1 MKSFFLIIA
10 LLFTL
15 GSTGPTA
22 LASDYAIVVSEATRT
37 DADWGKVIA
46 ALQQKHEAA
55 ALLTWKDSVAETK
68 EALTKQFPHRVCFVA
83 RPSEASEAMV
93 RAVHKLTMEMDDDP
107 YADVFWGILTGYDA
121 ANALEIASETKPL
134 VIRKVAS
141 GTDVELDRC
150 EEGRWYCELR
160 QGYTVHKEKGGE
172 PTVEKGPADTTAPLV
187 EMLNDYEADLFV
199 TSGHATERD
208 WQIGFRYRNGSWQS
222 KAGQLF
228 GIDTKGQRTDV
239 KSSNPK
245 VYMPIGNCLMGHID
259 GPDAMA
265 LAFMKSAGVRQM
277 FGYIV
282 PTWYGYAGWGC
293 LDYFVEQP
301 GRYSLNEA
309 FFANH
314 AALVHRL
321 AGEKNANEAAGLK
334 HDRDVVAFYGDPA
347 WDARL
352 ADGKCSFKQE
362 FHFGT
367 DEAASLKITPLLGT
381 GSFATVNTNG
391 SQRGGRPII
400 QLLEK
405 RIDPASVKITA
416 GADLHPV
423 FADNFILIPLPK
435 SCDPDRVY
443 EVTFSAQP
451 MGGE

>member
-1 MKSFFLIIA
+1 MKSFFLISA
-10 LLFTL
+10 LLATL
-15 GSTGPTA
+15 GFTDSAA
-22 LASDYAIVVSEATRT
+22 LASDYAIVVSEATRA
-37 DADWGKVIA
+37 DAEWGKVID
-46 ALQQKHEAA
+46 ALQHKHDGATV
-55 ALLTWKDSVAETK
+55 LFWKDGVAESK
-68 EALTKQFPHRVCFVA
+68 EALIKQFPRYVCFVA
-83 RPSEASEAMV
+83 PPSEASEAMV
-93 RAVHKLTMEMDDDP
+93 RAVHKLTMEMDADP

-160 QGYTVHKEKGGE
+160 QGYTVHKERGGE
-172 PTVEKGPADTTAPLV
+172 PIVEKGPADTTAPLV
-187 EMLNDYEADLFV
+187 EMLNDYQADLFV

-228 GIDTKGQRTDV
+228 GIDTKGRRTDV

-277 FGYIV
+277 LGYIV

-301 GRYSLNEA
+301 GRYSLNQA

-314 AALVHRL
+314 HALVHRL
-321 AGEKNANEAAGLK
+321 AGEKNADEAAGLK

-352 ADGKCSFKQE
+352 ADGKCSFKQQ
-362 FHFGT
+362 FHE
-367 DEAASLKITPLLGT
+367 EADGVASLKITPLLGKE
-381 GSFATVNTNG
+381 SFATVNANG

-400 QLLEK
+400 QFLEK
-405 RIDPASVKITA
+405 RIDPASVKMTT
-416 GADLHPV
+416 GAELHPV

-435 SCDPDRVY
+435 TCDPDSIY
-443 EVTFSAQP
+443 EIAYSAKQI
-451 MGGE
+451 GE

>member
-1 MKSFFLIIA
+1 MKAFLLIASCMLTAGII
-10 LLFTL
+10 
-15 GSTGPTA
+15 GPA
-22 LASDYAIVVSEATRT
+22 AVASDYAIVVSEATRAE
-37 DADWGKVIA
+37 ADWGKVID
-46 ALQQKHEAA
+46 ALQHKHEGATV
-55 ALLTWKDSVAETK
+55 LSWKDSVAETK
-68 EALTKQFPHRVCFVA
+68 AALVRQFPRHVCFVA
-83 RPSEASEAMV
+83 RPAEASEAMV
-93 RAVHKLTMEMDDDP
+93 RAVHKLTMEMDEDP

-121 ANALEIASETKPL
+121 ANALEIARETKPL

-187 EMLNDYEADLFV
+187 EMLNDYQADLFV

-228 GIDTKGQRTDV
+228 GIDTKGHRTDV
-239 KSSNPK
+239 HSANPK

-314 AALVHRL
+314 HALVHRL
-321 AGEKNANEAAGLK
+321 AEEKDANEVCGLT

-352 ADGKCSFKQE
+352 AEGKCSFKQE
-362 FHFGT
+362 FHLGK
-367 DEAASLKITPLLGT
+367 DGAASLKITPLLGKE
-381 GSFATVNTNG
+381 SFATVNTNG

-400 QLLEK
+400 QFLEK
-405 RIDPASVKITA
+405 RIDPTSVKITS
-416 GADLHPV
+416 GEDLHPV
-423 FADNFILIPLPK
+423 ITDNFLLIPLPK
-435 SCDPDRVY
+435 TCDPDRIY
-443 EVTFSAQP
+443 EVAFSAKLID
-451 MGGE
+451 G